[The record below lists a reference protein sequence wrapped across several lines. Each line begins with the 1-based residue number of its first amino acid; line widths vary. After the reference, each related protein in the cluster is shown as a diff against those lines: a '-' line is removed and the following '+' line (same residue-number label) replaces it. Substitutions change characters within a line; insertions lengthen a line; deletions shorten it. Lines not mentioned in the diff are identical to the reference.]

1 MKINTSGKLNLNLC
15 IRNRSETNLHEIES
29 LIVPI
34 NLFDEIDIKINS
46 KEHDEITFKD
56 NPELSDYSTVHKAL
70 ECLRRNTA
78 LDKFFDISVNKRIP
92 IQAGLGGGSSDAA
105 AVLVGISKM
114 LGISLP
120 NFSTIV
126 KDVGSDVPFFINGK
140 TSYVKGV
147 GDDIENFYIEQDLYF
162 LVIVP
167 VFGISTEAVFQQWDK
182 QKKEDVIKNNFYLNH
197 EITIF
202 NDTLEAAMRLEPKL
216 KSFKQSLEEV
226 LGKEVF
232 MTGTG
237 SSLFSIY
244 DSEEKAEYAKNNI
257 DIDNRLVLVTKK
269 IDYSYKELL
278 D

>member
-34 NLFDEIDIKINS
+34 NLFDEIDIEINS

-56 NPELSDYSTVHKAL
+56 DPELSDYSTVHKAL

>member
-34 NLFDEIDIKINS
+34 NLFDEIDIEINS

-114 LGISLP
+114 LEISLP
-120 NFSTIV
+120 NFSTI
-126 KDVGSDVPFFINGK
+126 
-140 TSYVKGV
+140 VKGV